1 MKVMAAIDIMGGS
14 VVRLVKGDAANKV
27 VYGNEPSEMAKK
39 WEAAGADM
47 LHVVDLDAAFG
58 TGSNSDAIAKAVS
71 SVKVPVEVAGGT
83 RTHEAAK
90 GALEKAARVVV
101 GTMAYSDPEAVRK
114 LARKYP
120 GRVVVSI
127 DQAGGQVMV
136 KGWKES
142 SGVKVE
148 DAISQFLAMGVEDFL
163 LTSIE
168 RDGTLEGP
176 DLATLASAVAFSD
189 RARIIASGGIA
200 SIEDAI
206 RVKSIGCSAVI
217 LGKAMYDGKVS
228 VERVK
233 AIARR
238 LQSA

>member
-1 MKVMAAIDIMGGS
+1 MKVIAAIDIMGGS
-14 VVRLVKGDAANKV
+14 VVRLLKGDAANKV
-27 VYGNEPSEMAKK
+27 VYGSEPSEMAKK

-58 TGSNSDAIAKAVS
+58 AGSNSDAIAKVVS
-71 SVKVPVEVAGGT
+71 SVKVPVEVAGGI
-83 RTHEAAK
+83 RAHEAAK
-90 GALEKAARVVV
+90 GALEKAARVVI
-101 GTMAYSDPEAVRK
+101 GTIAYSDPEAVRK

-176 DLATLASAVAFSD
+176 DLATLANAVAFSD

-200 SIEDAI
+200 SVEDAI

-233 AIARR
+233 AIA
-238 LQSA
+238 